1 MLYVRK
7 SSAEADILQFVA
19 KFCDLSEYEI
29 CENESEKIWCEKP
42 VMKIG
47 KNDFVASLP
56 SILRH
61 IAKSNGF
68 RNLLGTKGMNVDEA
82 KKLEAR

>member
-1 MLYVRK
+1 MLFVEK
-7 SSAEADILQFVA
+7 SSAEAEILQFVA
-19 KFCDLSEYEI
+19 KFCGLAEYEI
-29 CENESEKIWCEKP
+29 CEDDSEKIWCEKP

-68 RNLLGTKGMNVDEA
+68 RNLLGTKGSILGRLGE
-82 KKLEAR
+82 EI